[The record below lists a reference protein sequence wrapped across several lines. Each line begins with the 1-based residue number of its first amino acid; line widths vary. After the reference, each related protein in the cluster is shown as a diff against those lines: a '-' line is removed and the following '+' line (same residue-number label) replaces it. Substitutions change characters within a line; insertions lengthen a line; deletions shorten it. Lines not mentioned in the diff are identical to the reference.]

1 MRFCVE
7 CGTTLAQTCPSCG
20 QPVQGGF
27 KFCGHCGS
35 AIGASAAE
43 VPGQAAAPVVP
54 LAERRLCSVLF
65 CDLVGFTP
73 LSEARDPEEVREL
86 LSAYF
91 ETASTVIGR
100 YGGVVEK
107 FIGDAVMAVWGTPT
121 ATESDAERA
130 VRAALDL
137 VDTVRQL
144 GADRHVETLAAR
156 AGVVTGEVAVTI
168 GAVNEGMVA
177 GDAVNTAARVQAA
190 AGPGQVLVDSATQ
203 RLASSAIGFE
213 DADLHALK
221 GKSQPEQLWRA
232 TRVISGVG
240 WSQRVD
246 GLEAPLTG
254 RDAEV
259 RTIRELFHAT
269 AERRTP
275 RMVVLSGPAGVGK
288 SRLGWEFRK
297 YVDGLVDV
305 ANWHHGRCLSYG
317 EGVSFWALAEMMRQ
331 RLGIAEDDQ
340 PGLAASKLEEGL
352 EQWVHDEVER
362 AYVGTRL
369 GRLLGVPYAEDTGAE
384 LSREE
389 LFAGWR
395 IFIERMAA
403 EAPVVLMLEDAQH
416 ADRGLLDFLD
426 HLVDWSRDLPVYVL
440 VLTRP
445 ELDDVRPGFGTGRN
459 RVLLTLDPLDDAS
472 MRPLVDA
479 LVPGMPVTARDAIV
493 AQAQGVPLYAVE
505 TVRSLVDRD
514 VVQPIDGVYR
524 LVGDVGEL
532 VVPDSLHAL
541 LAARLDALA
550 PDVRRLV
557 ADAAVLGTSF
567 TADALVAVSE
577 LEVET
582 LHDRLAELLRREV
595 LTVSADPL
603 SPERGSYRFAQD
615 LLRQVAYDTLS
626 RRDRKARHLAV
637 AGYLRETFPSDGE
650 EVVDV
655 LARHYLDALA
665 AVPDD
670 PDADSLR
677 EQAVAALVRAAE
689 RAARTG
695 APDHASRTYSQA
707 AQLLEQTGGDPRRCA
722 HLFERAI
729 ATAHESGAANEVIDL
744 AAANIERYTAL
755 GETRAAGRS
764 RTQLGRSQMRLG
776 RYTTARETLAEAIA
790 DLQDPPDVDTV
801 TALEQVAMLETFAGT
816 PEADAATV
824 EVLRLAQGLE
834 LGPTAL
840 AGVLHVR
847 GMHLGRDGRLTE
859 AEFHIR
865 EAVRLAEEADRPD
878 LAGLYLT
885 NLGSALMGYE
895 PANSAEITRR
905 ALDLS
910 RRGGNR
916 RGASVCVTN
925 LTQVLIDTG
934 RWDEAAELLAP
945 GGDADVASD
954 AGELATWARLV
965 LVALRGDSATA
976 RSILAGFEMLPTSD
990 DPEDR
995 AAFAIAE
1002 ALTATAEQDPGAALE
1017 HALRALSFVEAL
1029 GVSHEALRW
1038 GWPVAT
1044 RIALDRGDADTV
1056 DRMLAMLP
1064 VELPRLVPPLL
1075 RAERLLVLARRA
1087 AAEGSTD
1094 AGGAFESALVA
1105 MRETSPPH
1113 LLAHGLLDHAGYLAA
1128 HGDLVGAAAA
1138 VGEARAIGE
1147 RLGCQPVVARAHSVG
1162 ADVGSSEPATA

>member
-7 CGTTLAQTCPSCG
+7 CGTTLARTCPSCG
-20 QPVQGGF
+20 QPVQAGF

-35 AIGASAAE
+35 AIGAAAE
-43 VPGQAAAPVVP
+43 VPAQAAAPVVP

-144 GADRHVETLAAR
+144 GAERHVETLAAR

-213 DADLHALK
+213 GADLHALK
-221 GKSQPEQLWRA
+221 GKSEPEQLWRA

-297 YVDGLVDV
+297 HVDGLVDLV
-305 ANWHHGRCLSYG
+305 NWHHGRCLSYG

-340 PGLAASKLEEGL
+340 PELAAVKLVQGM
-352 EQWVHDEVER
+352 EQWVPDEVER

-369 GRLLGVPYAEDTGAE
+369 ARLLGVPYAADTGAE

-395 IFIERMAA
+395 IFVERMAA

-479 LVPGMPVTARDAIV
+479 LVPGMPVAARDAIV

-550 PDVRRLV
+550 PEVRRLV

-577 LEVET
+577 LEAGA
-582 LHDRLAELLRREV
+582 LHERLAELLRREV

-603 SPERGSYRFAQD
+603 SPERGSYQFAQD

-637 AGYLRETFPSDGE
+637 AGYLRGTFPNDGE

-670 PDADSLR
+670 PDADALR
-677 EQAVAALVRAAE
+677 EHAVAALVRAAE

-695 APDHASRTYSQA
+695 APDHASHSYLQA
-707 AQLLEQTGGDPRRCA
+707 ADLLEQDGRDPRRCA
-722 HLFERAI
+722 QLVEHAI
-729 ATAHESGAANEVIDL
+729 EAAFESGAANEVVEL
-744 AAANIERYTAL
+744 AEANIQRYAAL
-755 GETRAAGRS
+755 GETRAAARS
-764 RTQLGRSQMRLG
+764 RIQQGRGLIRMG
-776 RYTTARETLAEAIA
+776 RYTGARETLNEAIA
-790 DLQDPPDVDTV
+790 GLQDPPDADTV
-801 TALEQVAMLETFAGT
+801 AALEQVALVETWAGT

-824 EVLRLAQGLE
+824 DVLRLAQGLE
-834 LGPTAL
+834 LGPTAM

-847 GMHLGRDGRLTE
+847 GMHLARDGRLME
-859 AEFHIR
+859 AVFHMR

-878 LAGLYLT
+878 LVGLYLT
-885 NLGSALMGYE
+885 NLGSSLMGYD
-895 PANSAEITRR
+895 PSSSADETRR
-905 ALDLS
+905 ALDIS

-916 RGASVCVTN
+916 RGVSVCASN
-925 LTQVLIDTG
+925 LAQVLIHTG
-934 RWDEAAELLAP
+934 RWDEAAELLAT
-945 GGDADVASD
+945 GGDADETSE
-954 AGELATWARLV
+954 AGELAAWARLL
-965 LVALRGDSATA
+965 LVDLRGDPATA
-976 RSILAGFEMLPTSD
+976 RGILARFEILPNSD
-990 DPEDR
+990 DPEDQ
-995 AAFAIAE
+995 AAVAIGEAMTAAAE
-1002 ALTATAEQDPGAALE
+1002 HDPDVALA
-1017 HALRALSFVEAL
+1017 HALRALTFVDAL
-1029 GVSHEALRW
+1029 GVSHETLRW
-1038 GWPVAT
+1038 GWPIAT
-1044 RIALDRGDADTV
+1044 RIAVDRGDTDLIE
-1056 DRMLAMLP
+1056 RLLAMLP
-1064 VELPRLVPPLL
+1064 VEMPRLVPPML

-1087 AAEGSTD
+1087 AAEGSDD
-1094 AGGAFESALVA
+1094 AGAAFETALTA
-1105 MRETSPPH
+1105 MREMSPPH
-1113 LLAHGLLDHAGYLAA
+1113 LLAHGLLDHAEHLAA
-1128 HGDLVGAAAA
+1128 HGDPAGAAAA
-1138 VGEARAIGE
+1138 VDQARAIGV
-1147 RLGCQPVVARAHSVG
+1147 RLGCRPVVARAEALSASVG
-1162 ADVGSSEPATA
+1162 SAEPATA

>member
-1 MRFCVE
+1 V
-7 CGTTLAQTCPSCG
+7 
-20 QPVQGGF
+20 
-27 KFCGHCGS
+27 
-35 AIGASAAE
+35 
-43 VPGQAAAPVVP
+43 
-54 LAERRLCSVLF
+54 AERRLCSVLF

-91 ETASTVIGR
+91 ETASTVIRR

-144 GADRHVETLAAR
+144 GAERQVDTLAAR

-177 GDAVNTAARVQAA
+177 GDAVNTASRVQAA
-190 AGPGQVLVDSATQ
+190 AASGQVLVDSATR
-203 RLASSAIGFE
+203 RLASGAIGFE
-213 DADLHALK
+213 DADLHTLK
-221 GKSQPEQLWRA
+221 GKTEPEQLWRA

-254 RDAEV
+254 RDAEM
-259 RTIRELFHAT
+259 RTIRELFHAA

-275 RMVVLSGPAGVGK
+275 RMVVVSGPAGVGK

-305 ANWHHGRCLSYG
+305 VNWHHGRCLSYG
-317 EGVSFWALAEMMRQ
+317 EGVTFWALAEMVRQ
-331 RLGIAEDDQ
+331 RLGIAEDDR
-340 PGLAASKLEEGL
+340 PELAATKLVQGAEEWL
-352 EQWVHDEVER
+352 PEEDER

-369 GRLLGVPYAEDTGAE
+369 ARLLGVPFTGDTGAE

-395 IFIERMAA
+395 IFVERMASR
-403 EAPVVLMLEDAQH
+403 EPVVLMVEDAQH

-440 VLTRP
+440 VLARP
-445 ELDDVRPGFGTGRN
+445 EVDEVRPGFGTGRN

-472 MRPLVDA
+472 MRPLVDS
-479 LVPGMPVTARDAIV
+479 LVPGMPVAARDAIV

-532 VVPDSLHAL
+532 HVPDSLHAL

-550 PDVRRLV
+550 PDARRLV
-557 ADAAVLGTSF
+557 ADAAVLGTTF
-567 TADALVAVSE
+567 PAEAIVAVSD
-577 LEVET
+577 LEPDVV
-582 LHDRLAELLRREV
+582 HARLAELLRREV

-615 LLRQVAYDTLS
+615 LLRQVAYETLS

-637 AGYLRETFPSDGE
+637 AAHLRATFPNDGE

-655 LARHYLDALA
+655 VARHYLDALA
-665 AVPDD
+665 AV
-670 PDADSLR
+670 AGDSDTDELR

-695 APDHASRTYSQA
+695 APDRASRSYSQA
-707 AQLLEQTGGDPRRCA
+707 AELLEVAGGDPRRCA
-722 HLFERAI
+722 HLFEGAI
-729 ATAHESGAANEVIDL
+729 TTAYESGAATEVVDL
-744 AAANIERYTAL
+744 AQANIERYTSL
-755 GETRAAGRS
+755 GETRAAARG
-764 RTQLGRSQMRLG
+764 RTQLGRSLMRLG
-776 RYTTARETLAEAIA
+776 RYTAARETLAEAIA
-790 DLQDPPDVDTV
+790 DLRDPPDADTV

-847 GMHLGRDGRLTE
+847 GMHLNRDARLME
-859 AEFHIR
+859 AVFHMQ

-878 LAGLYLT
+878 LVGLYLA
-885 NLGSALMGYE
+885 NLGSALMGYDL
-895 PANSAEITRR
+895 AQSAATTRR

-916 RGASVCVTN
+916 RGASVCVSN
-925 LTQVLIDTG
+925 LAQVLIDTG

-954 AGELATWARLV
+954 GSELAAWARLL

-976 RSILAGFEMLPTSD
+976 RSILAGFEMLPDSD
-990 DPEDR
+990 DPEDQSALATGEAMT
-995 AAFAIAE
+995 AAVE
-1002 ALTATAEQDPGAALE
+1002 GDPDAALE
-1017 HALRALSFVEAL
+1017 HALRALSFVDAL

-1038 GWPVAT
+1038 GWPIAT
-1044 RIALDRGDADTV
+1044 RLALDRGDRDVV

-1075 RAERLLVLARRA
+1075 RAERLLVLARRS
-1087 AAEGSTD
+1087 AAEGLDD
-1094 AGGAFESALVA
+1094 AGAAFESAVAA
-1105 MRETSPPH
+1105 MREMSPPH
-1113 LLAHGLLDHAGYLAA
+1113 LLAQGLLDQAEYLVA
-1128 HGDLVGAAAA
+1128 HGDPTGAAAA
-1138 VGEARAIGE
+1138 IDEARAIGV
-1147 RLGCQPVVARAHSVG
+1147 RLSCRPVIARAEAVG
-1162 ADVGSSEPATA
+1162 AFDVTPMSAGGH